1 MLTVLRGFSGGWIAK
16 ILIGLLVIS
25 FAVWGITG
33 SILSLG
39 NSVIQVGDT
48 KVNQVQYRLAYEQQ
62 YQQFVQQLGRAI
74 TREQADQFGLRETV
88 LAQLVSGAV
97 LDENTRR
104 MGLGVSDE
112 SLAQTISED
121 PNLRDLAGQ
130 FSRQRLQLL
139 LRDSGITEDTYIE
152 SRKLVA
158 MRQQI
163 QIGTADSLD
172 VPKALSD
179 ALAQYRFEQRVFDH
193 VTVGPEIVEE
203 EPTAIDADL
212 KTFYDDNK
220 SRFRAPEYRK
230 VTVALLQAEDVAKPD
245 EVTDTQINSL
255 YEARK
260 GQLRSPERRRI
271 QQLVLQNDDEL
282 QKAKD
287 TLAAGKTF
295 EEVVTE
301 LGKSLSD
308 IDLGLLRVD
317 ELPDEN
323 VAKAA
328 FEAEENKPTEPIE
341 GLFGSVIV
349 NVAEIQEERTTP
361 LEGVK
366 DVLRQE
372 IARNEAGNEVF
383 SLYDVV
389 EDERAAGALIK
400 EASDKAGITAR
411 VIEAIDRDGNDPDG
425 NPITGIPNLPQF
437 VATIF
442 DTEPELEIDPLQIGR
457 DGYLWLEVNE
467 IINERQKE
475 YDEVTEEV
483 KTAWKNYEIDKQ
495 VKEVA
500 DKIAERIRNG
510 EDFNAVLAETLKA
523 DSLGQSVTF
532 KSTAP
537 LSRSVQNAE
546 LPQDAL
552 LLGFSDKKGAI
563 FTVSGEENS
572 HLVMRIADVQLN
584 AEKLTD
590 EQSTSLNN
598 AASADIVT
606 QVVTDLQTREPV
618 IVNQSAIDLA
628 LNPYGQHGGG
638 HHGY

>member
-1 MLTVLRGFSGGWIAK
+1 M
-16 ILIGLLVIS
+16 
-25 FAVWGITG
+25 
-33 SILSLG
+33 
-39 NSVIQVGDT
+39 
-48 KVNQVQYRLAYEQQ
+48 
-62 YQQFVQQLGRAI
+62 
-74 TREQADQFGLRETV
+74 
-88 LAQLVSGAV
+88 
-97 LDENTRR
+97 
-104 MGLGVSDE
+104 
-112 SLAQTISED
+112 
-121 PNLRDLAGQ
+121 
-130 FSRQRLQLL
+130 
-139 LRDSGITEDTYIE
+139 
-152 SRKLVA
+152 
-158 MRQQI
+158 
-163 QIGTADSLD
+163 GTADSLD
-172 VPKALSD
+172 VPETLSD